1 MSATITITLP
11 TDLEQIISTKAAA
24 DGMGLEEYALS
35 VLRRDA
41 ELPSLRD
48 LFADVRAE
56 IEASGVTDEE
66 LEQEIDA
73 AVKEVRA
80 RRHYDYATN

>member
-35 VLRRDA
+35 VLRRVA

-56 IEASGVTDEE
+56 NEASGVTDEE

-80 RRHYDYATN
+80 RRIEVRA

>member
-1 MSATITITLP
+1 MSTTITITLP
-11 TDLEQIISTKAAA
+11 TDLEEIISIKAAA
-24 DGMGLEEYALS
+24 DGKGLEEYTLF
-35 VLRRDA
+35 VLRKDA
-41 ELPSLRD
+41 ELPGLRD

-56 IEASGVTDEE
+56 IKASGVTDEE

-80 RRHYDYATN
+80 RRRA